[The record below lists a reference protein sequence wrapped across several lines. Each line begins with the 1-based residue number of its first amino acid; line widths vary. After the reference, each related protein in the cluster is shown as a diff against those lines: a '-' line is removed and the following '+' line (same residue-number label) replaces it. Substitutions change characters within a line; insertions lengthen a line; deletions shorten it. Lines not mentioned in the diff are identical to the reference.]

1 MQYWKHQPNLSD
13 LRSSASGGGHCYSS
27 WKRTVCLRQR
37 LHARLGVKVLKGFQ
51 LLFVPRSG
59 MNHVP
64 VTVEPAI
71 FPWTIPSIRNYVH
84 HAWNRPPPRVHGA
97 TRGLHLCEHNFH
109 NDMRKQV
116 RSEICGSACLH
127 LTHKTGPAADD
138 QRSRALC
145 APPKPIFFR
154 G

>member
-1 MQYWKHQPNLSD
+1 MNSTNRAHSRALIKRPQGRHPQRFLLYPILLAHNASLAFPSIGLLHMQYWKHGPNLSD

-59 MNHVP
+59 MNHAS

-84 HAWNRPPPRVHGA
+84 HAWSRPPPPRVHS
-97 TRGLHLCEHNFH
+97 R
-109 NDMRKQV
+109 
-116 RSEICGSACLH
+116 
-127 LTHKTGPAADD
+127 LTP
-138 QRSRALC
+138 SRAQ
-145 APPKPIFFR
+145 FS
-154 G
+154 